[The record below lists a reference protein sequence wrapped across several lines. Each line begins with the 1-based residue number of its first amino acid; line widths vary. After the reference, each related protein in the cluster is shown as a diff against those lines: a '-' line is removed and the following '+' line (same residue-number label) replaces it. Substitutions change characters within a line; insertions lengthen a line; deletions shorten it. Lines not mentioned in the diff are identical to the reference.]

1 MEEQPPSRVAD
12 AWTLVLVSV
21 PVALAL
27 WACAFVAAGFGR
39 GTWALFLLFY
49 APLALLA
56 PKAAVAGGIALHLAY
71 AACCDLTR
79 RGRVAGWWVVGLA
92 AFHYA
97 CVAVAERA
105 DAPLER
111 ALGRGG
117 FWLAGATV
125 LFLAWQVLLAVLTL
139 GRPAPRARP

>member
-1 MEEQPPSRVAD
+1 M
-12 AWTLVLVSV
+12 
-21 PVALAL
+21 PVAVGL
-27 WACAFVAAGFGR
+27 WACAFVAADFGR
-39 GTWALFLLFY
+39 GTGALFLLFY
-49 APLALLA
+49 APLALLT

-79 RGRVAGWWVVGLA
+79 RGRVAGWWVAGLA

-111 ALGRGG
+111 ALGRPGL
-117 FWLAGATV
+117 WLAAGAA
-125 LFLAWQVLLAVLTL
+125 LFLAWQALLAVLTL
-139 GRPAPRARP
+139 GRPAPRTRP